1 MRSMSGDVSS
11 LVASMDTNAMQL
23 SEMHAILEGSK
34 EQRDQSASGSH
45 TDVISEEALS
55 LLEGKLVSQ
64 MEQLGEAI
72 EEVSVTVKGLQ
83 KAIEKGKKSDQE
95 AAEAIREAVREAA
108 AESKSDT
115 AVLLEAMRTEFG
127 GIKALDSVFPLLD
140 DLKGG
145 QQKIIAAVGELED
158 ELRALNKRMSKG
170 RIDAEAAAAELSAL
184 VSEAADA
191 ASADHEAVMAELA
204 AQYGE
209 LVSVNSALSD
219 LQQGQAKLLLA
230 VAGLEDEMKALSIQ
244 VKKGRKDSVAAAAE
258 LKFLVADAAKE
269 ASADSAAVL
278 RAVRDQYG
286 ALEHLQSVFPLLDE
300 LKEGPKALKVG
311 QQER

>member
-1 MRSMSGDVSS
+1 MAKAAAQDLAELQSQMRSMSGDVSS
-11 LVASMDTNAMQL
+11 LVASMDTHTMQV
-23 SEMHAILEGSK
+23 SEMQAILEGIK
-34 EQRDQSASGSH
+34 EQREQSASGSH

-64 MEQLGEAI
+64 MAQLGEAI
-72 EEVSVTVKGLQ
+72 QEVSVTVKGLH

-184 VSEAADA
+184 VSDAADA

-204 AQYGE
+204 GSPAPSIEPATAAAPSGIDE
-209 LVSVNSALSD
+209 VSRCEQQ
-219 LQQGQAKLLLA
+219 LQIGLA
-230 VAGLEDEMKALSIQ
+230 VRGLEVFGL
-244 VKKGRKDSVAAAAE
+244 AARP
-258 LKFLVADAAKE
+258 K
-269 ASADSAAVL
+269 AVL
-278 RAVRDQYG
+278 RFFVVI
-286 ALEHLQSVFPLLDE
+286 SS
-300 LKEGPKALKVG
+300 KT
-311 QQER
+311 